1 MNLSYSFYATSIALN
16 VISFLKYFRSNY
28 ITFSLNVINRSK
40 KNLDFF
46 NLIQEKMK
54 RYDYRRK

>member
-46 NLIQEKMK
+46 NLIQEKTK

>member
-40 KNLDFF
+40 KNLDLF
-46 NLIQEKMK
+46 NLIQEKTK